1 MVSIDRG
8 ASRTG
13 DKVQAVID
21 EPRRQAIMRNH
32 TATHLL
38 QAALR
43 EVLGAHIKQQGSLVE
58 EGRLRF
64 DFTHP
69 EGR

>member
-1 MVSIDRG
+1 M
-8 ASRTG
+8 
-13 DKVQAVID
+13 QALID
-21 EPRRQAIMRNH
+21 EPRRRAIMRNH

-43 EVLGAHIKQQGSLVE
+43 ETLGTHIKQQGSLVE

-69 EGR
+69 NGDQA